1 MVFVSACSVIARSAL
16 CVPVVSA
23 LTAFLLLAAP
33 AQAQPQKLIALGD
46 SLTQG
51 YGLAEGDGFV
61 PQLEA
66 WLRQKGY
73 DVQLVNAGVSGDTS
87 QGGLSRLEW
96 TLSEGADAMIVTL
109 GGNDLLRG
117 LDPALTRR
125 NLDAILSG
133 AAAKDVPVLLVA
145 MEAPGN
151 YGPQYREEFDRLYPE
166 LAEKH
171 GVLLG
176 ESFLKPL
183 VRGETNLSV
192 MRDFM
197 QGDGIHPNREG
208 VTKIVEAMGPKVAE
222 LLDQARMRR
231 ETK

>member
-1 MVFVSACSVIARSAL
+1 MSTILSSLSRIRSGIVCAAFGLSLTLGLGQSV
-16 CVPVVSA
+16 
-23 LTAFLLLAAP
+23 AAEP
-33 AQAQPQKLIALGD
+33 FRLIALGD

-51 YGLAEGDGFV
+51 YGLPEGDGFV
-61 PQLEA
+61 PQLGA
-66 WLRQKGY
+66 WLKEKGK
-73 DVQLVNAGVSGDTS
+73 DVKVVNAGVSGDTT

-117 LDPALTRR
+117 LDPALSRR
-125 NLDAILSG
+125 NLDAILTG
-133 AAAKDVPVLLVA
+133 AAERKVPVLLIA

-151 YGPQYREEFDRLYPE
+151 YGPEYRADFDRIYPD

-171 GVLLG
+171 GVMLG

-183 VRGETNLSV
+183 VRGEDDASV

-197 QGDGIHPNREG
+197 QSDGIHPNRDG
-208 VTKIVEAMGPKVAE
+208 VAKIVEGLGPTVLALVE
-222 LLDQARMRR
+222 AAQAD
-231 ETK
+231 

>member
-1 MVFVSACSVIARSAL
+1 MSAL
-16 CVPVVSA
+16 ALPASA
-23 LTAFLLLAAP
+23 A
-33 AQAQPQKLIALGD
+33 PQKLVALGD

-51 YGLAEGDGFV
+51 YGLAEGEGFV

-87 QGGLSRLEW
+87 QGGLARLDW
-96 TLSEGADAMIVTL
+96 TLSEPVDAMIVTL

-117 LDPALTRR
+117 LPPELTRR
-125 NLDAILSG
+125 NLDAILTG
-133 AAAKDVPVLLVA
+133 AAAKEVDVLLVA

-151 YGPQYREEFDRLYPE
+151 YGPDYRAEFDRMYPE
-166 LAEKH
+166 LAAEH

-192 MRDFM
+192 MRDYM
-197 QGDGIHPNREG
+197 QGDGIHPNAEG
-208 VTKIVEAMGPKVAE
+208 VKKIVEAMGPKVAE
-222 LLDQARMRR
+222 LLDQARAPVAN
-231 ETK
+231 